1 MRQTWMFLRMW
12 GPVAQLAALLP
23 GVLANVNDEVRISK
37 MHCCSKNDI
46 KVARGLSEIIEIQ
59 HKCHILLQEQIF
71 APKFSKLGRTFLH
84 KNITLLEYCSRALR
98 DMMI

>member
-1 MRQTWMFLRMW
+1 MMRQTWMFLRMW

-23 GVLANVNDEVRISK
+23 GVLANVNDEVRIST

-84 KNITLLEYCSRALR
+84 KNITLLEYCSLLHHE
-98 DMMI
+98 I